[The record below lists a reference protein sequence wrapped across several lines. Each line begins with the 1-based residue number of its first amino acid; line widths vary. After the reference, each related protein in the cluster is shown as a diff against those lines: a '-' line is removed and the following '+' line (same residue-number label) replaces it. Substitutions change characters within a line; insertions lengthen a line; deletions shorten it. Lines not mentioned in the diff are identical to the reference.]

1 MFANSSYYHKLKD
14 FHQKFGK
21 KHIQIKIFKISG
33 SSLFI
38 LEVLQGHIFCH
49 QRLMKQIRNINR
61 V

>member
-38 LEVLQGHIFCH
+38 LEVLQG
-49 QRLMKQIRNINR
+49 QILLGAMMPRKAHETN
-61 V
+61 